1 MSVGRAVLAVG
12 LFLDVLGTLFIS
24 WDVRK
29 GQDATKLTVSVLQH
43 LIRLGDHDDTNKIQA
58 RNAEATLAEIR
69 RLDPTGTNQQL
80 ASTRAEMEEWLERWK
95 IISEAEPLAREKT
108 NAQVDSIS
116 NELVARKKLIYV
128 AIALVF
134 LGGVLEF
141 IAGVGL
147 SA

>member
-12 LFLDVLGTLFIS
+12 LFLDIVGTLFIS

-29 GQDATKLTVSVLQH
+29 GQDATKSSLSVLQY
-43 LIRLGDHDDTNKIQA
+43 LIRLGNHDDANEIQA
-58 RNAEATLAEIR
+58 RNAEATIAR
-69 RLDPTGTNQQL
+69 VRLMDPTGTNKEL
-80 ASTRAEMEEWLERWK
+80 AATRAEMEKWLENWK
-95 IISEAEPLAREKT
+95 VTMEAEVLSRERT
-108 NAQVDSIS
+108 DATVDRIS
-116 NELVARKKLIYV
+116 DELVSRKQLIWA

-141 IAGVGL
+141 VAGVWL